1 MTHSSKALIF
11 AGLISAALTSCG
23 GGEQEST
30 VTEVKKD
37 TVVVEAP
44 KEDNKYYQIPT
55 PNEFFSVIK
64 EIGGKSRPELMNP
77 VSNSEKYLDTKFKA
91 LNFGVFS
98 ADLAYASCYE
108 IGQSALEYFKAVETM
123 GDELD
128 ISSAFDES
136 VFARIEENLT
146 NGDSLMTMSNETY
159 FDAYNY
165 LEENDRGNVLALVVA
180 GGWIESMHI
189 VLNLAGP
196 YKENNPLIERIA
208 QQGHTLNNVI
218 EFMRKYKDD
227 PDVGTTIASF
237 EEIQMI
243 YETLD
248 VVEKDLSTETKG
260 DQMVF
265 SGNGEFKFNKDT
277 YTDLTNKVKEV
288 RDNIINGKNA

>member
-1 MTHSSKALIF
+1 
-11 AGLISAALTSCG
+11 
-23 GGEQEST
+23 
-30 VTEVKKD
+30 
-37 TVVVEAP
+37 
-44 KEDNKYYQIPT
+44 
-55 PNEFFSVIK
+55 
-64 EIGGKSRPELMNP
+64 
-77 VSNSEKYLDTKFKA
+77 
-91 LNFGVFS
+91 
-98 ADLAYASCYE
+98 
-108 IGQSALEYFKAVETM
+108 M